1 MCSASLRQPSFCAPC
16 PHLLRATSRAW
27 TTCESTGWCS
37 PHCRTVDRGRVAVRG
52 GAGVPAVAAPLLRT
66 LNDGNAQSGGGSG
79 LLRTHRVRAT
89 LSTMQI
95 AVAVVLLVGAG
106 LLLRSF
112 VQLFTFDRGFDP
124 ADVVTAVVTNP
135 LGVARHEL
143 LPQRSQV
150 VAEHQR
156 LQERLFDELTTRL
169 GRLPDVAAVGLSRNL
184 PFGRN
189 LPSHVR
195 SAPTG
200 TPVPGD
206 PNEMVQTALQVVS
219 PGYLDAM
226 RFRLRAGR
234 TFTLWTGARARA
246 FWWPTKR
253 WPANSSAA
261 GPRMLESL
269 LYVCVKGR
277 CRTAA
282 PTKAPRSCLPPDGTR
297 SRSSPRSRAR
307 RRRRTGTGS

>member
-1 MCSASLRQPSFCAPC
+1 MV
-16 PHLLRATSRAW
+16 
-27 TTCESTGWCS
+27 G
-37 PHCRTVDRGRVAVRG
+37 VAVRG

-150 VAEHQR
+150 EAEHQR

-234 TFTLWTGARARA
+234 TFT
-246 FWWPTKR
+246 P
-253 WPANSSAA
+253 
-261 GPRMLESL
+261 
-269 LYVCVKGR
+269 VDGR
-277 CRTAA
+277 E
-282 PTKAPRSCLPPDGTR
+282 
-297 SRSSPRSRAR
+297 SPRVLVANETLARELFGSRPADAGKPSPR
-307 RRRRTGTGS
+307 VCQGAMPYGRAHESPPIVSPAGRYSQPVQPSKPSSSTTSNRYG